1 MNTCI
6 QRRLSNFSV
15 TKYLGHVH
23 EGSCLAYQTLPSI
36 RCPRG
41 GIHDSIRK
49 FHRSIR
55 VEAAREALVRY
66 FPSGLANQ
74 KPSSDLFG
82 GVGHV
87 VVGLVL
93 LGDSTALGV
102 AVDGFLLLLDEIA
115 DAAAAGGRD
124 VDQAATLKVVL
135 LTDVGALEGHGD
147 PVETDAGG
155 AEEHQALL
163 ETC

>member
-15 TKYLGHVH
+15 TKCLGHVH
-23 EGSCLAYQTLPSI
+23 EDSCLAYQTLSSI
-36 RCPRG
+36 QCPRG
-41 GIHDSIRK
+41 GIHGSIRK

-55 VEAAREALVRY
+55 VEAARAALVRY
-66 FPSGLANQ
+66 FPSGLTYQ
-74 KPSSDLFG
+74 RPSSNLFG

-115 DAAAAGGRD
+115 EAAAAGGGD
-124 VDQAATLKVVL
+124 VDQAAALEVVL

-155 AEEHQALL
+155 AEEHEALL
-163 ETC
+163 ERC